1 MGVNVRFSSI
11 KASCTDKRYS
21 KWPWTNCD
29 QRLDGWGYRLEFN
42 EQIAQSKRMWITRP
56 SNILVKSEA
65 ECINFDLKNKVIDIV
80 AVDSDLDSASPP
92 QKKTVT
98 RRKRKQDNDLETST
112 VGGPDRS
119 ASVGSSDE
127 V

>member
-1 MGVNVRFSSI
+1 M
-11 KASCTDKRYS
+11 
-21 KWPWTNCD
+21 
-29 QRLDGWGYRLEFN
+29 EFN